1 MKYGCAA
8 LLVLVACK
16 NNDASSSKPLT
27 QPATTGS
34 ATGELPGTLPDT
46 LPGTLPGTL
55 SGTLSDTAKLANDGW
70 RSKTCTPDAAAGQR
84 TGKATVTLRG
94 DGVDFTG
101 EVPAM
106 CGGLHVE
113 ATKRFAVGDG
123 TLFRACLSDGSVMQV
138 SADVPLT
145 GTVNTEFRYENYKNV
160 GPLIEFFRHDVG
172 TYNQREGNAEQRAG
186 ETIEEHPSLVIDGE
200 RTTADLKISLQWPAY
215 KKVGPNR
222 IINANVHWECPA
234 TK

>member
-16 NNDASSSKPLT
+16 NNDASSSKPLQSEQLAPA
-27 QPATTGS
+27 QPA
-34 ATGELPGTLPDT
+34 A
-46 LPGTLPGTL
+46 
-55 SGTLSDTAKLANDGW
+55 LSDTAKLANDGW
-70 RSKTCTPDAAAGQR
+70 RNKTCTPDAAAGQR
-84 TGKATVTLRG
+84 IGKANVTLHG

-101 EVPAM
+101 DVPAL
-106 CGGLHVE
+106 CGGLHSE

-123 TLFRACLSDGSVMQV
+123 TLFRACLNDGSVVQV

-172 TYNQREGNAEQRAG
+172 TYNQREANAEQRAG
-186 ETIEEHPSLVIDGE
+186 ETIEAQPSLVIDGE
-200 RTTADLKISLQWPAY
+200 RTTADLRISLQWPAY

-234 TK
+234 AK

>member
-1 MKYGCAA
+1 MWHAATMKYGCAA
-8 LLVLVACK
+8 LLVLLACK
-16 NNDASSSKPLT
+16 NNDASSSKPLQSG
-27 QPATTGS
+27 QPAPAQPAAAGS
-34 ATGELPGTLPDT
+34 AVE
-46 LPGTLPGTL
+46 
-55 SGTLSDTAKLANDGW
+55 LSDTAKLANDGW
-70 RSKTCTPDAAAGQR
+70 RNKTCTPDAAASQR
-84 TGKATVTLRG
+84 VGKATVTLHG

-101 EVPAM
+101 DVPAM

-123 TLFRACLSDGSVMQV
+123 TLFRACLSDGSVVQV

-160 GPLIEFFRHDVG
+160 GPLIEYFRHDVG
-172 TYNQREGNAEQRAG
+172 TYNQREANAAVRPG
-186 ETIEEHPSLVIDGE
+186 ETVEEHPSLVIDGE

-215 KKVGPNR
+215 KQVGPER